1 MTLLLSR
8 YLSVFTTCISNG
20 SLETGRQVGV
30 GLSIYPRGHSCSHQL
45 LAKNLLI
52 AASRSVCAQPLEPPW
67 NLRRPSFSRLRG
79 ARGLQTLSR
88 TGVAIHFRMRA
99 SPLQSTSE

>member
-1 MTLLLSR
+1 M
-8 YLSVFTTCISNG
+8 TCISNG
-20 SLETGRQVGV
+20 SLETGRQVGG

-67 NLRRPSFSRLRG
+67 NL
-79 ARGLQTLSR
+79 
-88 TGVAIHFRMRA
+88 
-99 SPLQSTSE
+99 